1 MNLSLPKT
9 GSHPSEFALTRF
21 HAGEGETSE
30 RQAIQTHLD
39 DCEPCRQVLEEL
51 EGAGAAFSERHDRA
65 GFLAHVRDGAEQPDK
80 GAGWLALLSRGWLAG
95 AAAAAAML
103 VVVLVL
109 APWRNDPIDQPDSGV
124 RIKADEL
131 NLGYMIME
139 HQEPVVAGADRILH
153 PGNRIQFRLSAP
165 RGGFVHIVSV
175 DAAGQVSVYFPR
187 PGETPEEYPGGSG
200 RPVPGSVI
208 LDETLGQERVFAL
221 ICEAPLSRAKL
232 AERIRRLASDP
243 RLLIDREQ
251 LEVDCL
257 QTSLVLVKEP

>member
-21 HAGEGETSE
+21 HGGEGETSA
-30 RQAIQTHLD
+30 RQEIQKHLD
-39 DCEPCRQVLEEL
+39 TCESCRQRLEEL
-51 EGAGAAFSERHDRA
+51 EGAKVVFREHHDRA
-65 GFLAHVRDGAEQPDK
+65 NFLAQVRDGAQRPER
-80 GAGWLALLSRGWLAG
+80 GAGWLALFSRGWLVG
-95 AAAAAAML
+95 AATAAAML
-103 VVVLVL
+103 VAVLVL
-109 APWRNDPIDQPDSGV
+109 APWHKAPKDQADAGV
-124 RIKADEL
+124 RVKADEL

-187 PGETPEEYPGGSG
+187 PGDTPEEYPGGSG

-208 LDETLGQERVFAL
+208 LDDTLGQERVFAL

-232 AERIRRLASDP
+232 AERIRMLASDP
-243 RLLIDREQ
+243 RLLIDQEQ
-251 LEVDCL
+251 LAVDCL